1 MGRHRRSLVQTSG
14 RPAPPVAGGFV
25 PAPDL
30 AAWAMETFVVGRG
43 PLLNPHHAHLQNA
56 TVAMLWAMEPNE
68 RGGRQILGTAQVGQ
82 VRASDPWIRG
92 QREQQIRDWFGT
104 IPDFLIVI
112 DAGYWELAEDAQAC
126 ALVEH
131 ELYHCA
137 QAQDEFG
144 MPRFTRDGMPIWTM
158 RPHDV
163 EEFVGVVQRYGAAA
177 TYTEELKAAFERGPT
192 IAAANIAACCGTCHP
207 R

>member
-1 MGRHRRSLVQTSG
+1 
-14 RPAPPVAGGFV
+14 
-25 PAPDL
+25 
-30 AAWAMETFVVGRG
+30 METFVVGRG
-43 PLLNPHHAHLQNA
+43 PLLNPHHGHLRA
-56 TVAMLWAMEPNE
+56 AKIAMLWAMEPNE

-92 QREQQIRDWFGT
+92 QREQQIRDWFGA

-137 QAQDEFG
+137 QAQDQFG
-144 MPRFTRDGMPIWTM
+144 MPRFTRDGIPIWAM